1 MLRSARI
8 GSEPFPTPGD
18 ALRGMLAVTTRPGV
32 PMDAAVPSEYLDA
45 AEAKVLD
52 EAMACLHDRP
62 EDHAALGHALARLA
76 HLGAV
81 VREFPSLYE
90 TERLAGHRRGPE
102 TLVEHLVRRGP
113 FAGPLGLPV
122 RTALARDFVLAKV
135 QTFRAVE
142 MALDARGEFEA
153 ARERVLQE
161 IGQSIYTL
169 LGEQLLIEIVV
180 DAEVADAT
188 KRRAAE
194 VLVRFW
200 DRCIEFEIDD
210 FAPLLESAWRARNRL
225 VVEFGT
231 LLGSV
236 ETLALLRGAGD
247 AALLDAI
254 LPDDASSRRR
264 QAFEEFLFGLT
275 TEQLERVQQEMRRQQ
290 RNVVDRSWVAVTLG
304 MPEEELFSG
313 LSDPEAIF
321 TSYRQRQ
328 LGASF
333 RRLRNSP
340 GPRRTA
346 EFYVLLHILQNG

>member
-1 MLRSARI
+1 
-8 GSEPFPTPGD
+8 
-18 ALRGMLAVTTRPGV
+18 
-32 PMDAAVPSEYLDA
+32 MDAAVPSEYLDA
-45 AEAKVLD
+45 AEAKVLED
-52 EAMACLHDRP
+52 ALASLDDHP
-62 EDHAALGHALARLA
+62 EDRAALESALLRLA

-90 TERLAGHRRGPE
+90 TERLAGHHRGPE
-102 TLVEHLVRRGP
+102 SLVEHLVRRGP

-122 RTALARDFVLAKV
+122 RTSLARDFVLAKV

-142 MALDARGEFEA
+142 MALEA
-153 ARERVLQE
+153 ANAVDATRERVLQE

-169 LGEQLLIEIVV
+169 LAERLLVEIVI

-236 ETLALLRGAGD
+236 ETIGLLRGAGD
-247 AALLDAI
+247 TAFLDAL
-254 LPDDASSRRR
+254 LPDDASTRRR
-264 QAFEEFLFGLT
+264 QAFEEFLFGLS
-275 TEQLERVQQEMRRQQ
+275 TEQLDRVREEMRRQE
-290 RNVVDRSWVAVTLG
+290 RNVVDRGWVAETLG

-313 LSDPEAIF
+313 LSDPEAVF
-321 TSYRQRQ
+321 SSYRTRQ

-333 RRLRNSP
+333 RRLRKSP
-340 GPRRTA
+340 GPQRTA
-346 EFYVLLHILQNG
+346 EFYVMLHILQNG